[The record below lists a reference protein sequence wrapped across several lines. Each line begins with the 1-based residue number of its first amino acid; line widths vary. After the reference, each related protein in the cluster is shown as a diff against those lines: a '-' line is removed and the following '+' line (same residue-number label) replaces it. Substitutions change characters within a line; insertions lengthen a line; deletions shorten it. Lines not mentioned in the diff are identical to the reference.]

1 MTDRI
6 RVLHVDDDPTVVEAA
21 ETALERKH
29 DGVTVETASSVTD
42 GTKRLDGGAFDCV
55 VSGYDLPERTGLGFL
70 EAVGERYPDLP
81 FVLFTSEGSE
91 AVASK
96 AVSAGVT
103 EYVRADAGSD
113 PYARL
118 ADSVVG
124 AVERTRERDETA
136 RSGGDAR
143 DDTRRERAIEEL
155 HTTARAFMRATSE
168 DAIAQIM
175 VDAARTILNMPA
187 NAVHFADD
195 NGLSPVTWTDQVEEL
210 IGVPPVFT
218 PGDGLAWQAFE
229 TGETRIHDDISSN
242 PNRYNP
248 DTDIRSELLL
258 PLGDHGV
265 LLIGSC
271 EVSAFD
277 DTDVTLAQTL
287 SVHAKAA
294 LDRLD
299 RERQLREERE
309 FIDQALDT
317 LDDLFYVINADGSFR
332 RWNKR
337 LPEVTGYSDAE
348 ITELEVCEFFPADE
362 RETIHGAIDQA
373 LNQGRTTVEAEIR
386 TADGE
391 LVPYE
396 FTGTRLTDTD
406 GEIAGAVGIGRD
418 ISQRKA
424 YEQRL
429 ERQNE
434 RLDEFTSIVSHDLRN
449 PLTVAEGN
457 LELAKT
463 ECDSDALDKV
473 SRAHERM
480 RALIEDLLTF
490 ARAGETATD
499 LESVALADIA
509 EECWQ
514 TVEGDRGT
522 LVVETDCQIQAD
534 TAKLRRLLSN
544 LLRNSVEHGSTD
556 AQVPS
561 GRAAE
566 HDGENITVQVGAV
579 EDADRHGFYVADDG
593 PGIPEDDREQVF
605 EEGYSTG
612 ENGTGFGL
620 KIVQRL
626 AEVHGWTV
634 TATESEAG
642 GARFEVTGLEP
653 A

>member
-6 RVLHVDDDPTVVEAA
+6 RVLHVDDDPDIVDAA
-21 ETALERKH
+21 TRTLEQEH
-29 DGVTVETASSVTD
+29 CGVTVETAATASD
-42 GTKRLDGGAFDCV
+42 GLHRLGEDEFDCV
-55 VSGYDLPERTGLGFL
+55 VAGYDLPEQTGVEFL
-70 EAVGERYPDLP
+70 DAVRKRQPDLP
-81 FVLFTSEGSE
+81 FILFTSDGSE
-91 AVASK
+91 AAASD
-96 AVSAGVT
+96 AISAGVT
-103 EYVRADAGSD
+103 EYHRADSGAD
-113 PYARL
+113 PYVRL
-118 ADSVVG
+118 AHSVVD
-124 AVERTRERDETA
+124 AVERTADGIEHA
-136 RSGGDAR
+136 HN
-143 DDTRRERAIEEL
+143 TRRERVIEEL

-168 DAIAQIM
+168 DAIAQIT

-210 IGVPPVFT
+210 IGIPPVFT

-242 PNRYNP
+242 PDRYNP
-248 DTDIRSELLL
+248 STDIRSELIL

-271 EVSAFD
+271 EAGAFD

-299 RERQLREERE
+299 RDRQLREERE

-317 LDDLFYVINADGSFR
+317 LDDLFYVIDTDGDLR
-332 RWNKR
+332 RWNAR
-337 LPEVTGYSDAE
+337 FSEVTGYSDAE
-348 ITELEVCEFFPADE
+348 ISTMSVRDFFPADE
-362 RETIHGAIDQA
+362 RETISEAVSQA
-373 LNQGRTTVEAEIR
+373 VEQGQTTVEAELR

-418 ISQRKA
+418 ISQRRA

-457 LELAKT
+457 LDLAKT
-463 ECDSDALDKV
+463 ECDSDYLDEV
-473 SRAHERM
+473 SDAHERM
-480 RALIEDLLTF
+480 RALIDDLLTF

-499 LESVALADIA
+499 IESVALATMVQ
-509 EECWQ
+509 ECWQ
-514 TVEGDRGT
+514 TVETDRAT
-522 LVVETDCQIQAD
+522 LVVETDCQVRAD
-534 TAKLRRLLSN
+534 PAKLRRLLAN
-544 LLRNSVEHGSTD
+544 LLRNSVEHGSGRTGSD
-556 AQVPS
+556 AEQGV
-561 GRAAE
+561 
-566 HDGENITVQVGAV
+566 DKTTVSVGAV
-579 EDADRHGFYVADDG
+579 EDPDRDGFYVADDG
-593 PGIPEDDREQVF
+593 PGVPPDDRERVF

-612 ENGTGFGL
+612 EDGTGFGL
-620 KIVQRL
+620 KIVRRI
-626 AEVHGWTV
+626 ADAHGWTV
-634 TATESEAG
+634 TVTESETG
-642 GARFEVTGLEP
+642 GARFEITGLEP